1 MSATRVVCFGN
12 AWHGDDGFG
21 LHVHRRL
28 RERGVQAIDAGTAGL
43 NALPHF
49 EGCAKAVIVDALHT
63 GGRVGAV
70 HRLRACDLRP
80 PGGEFSLHDFGVE
93 NLLAALCAQPQQPPE
108 IVLIGAEVG
117 YVSAFTDRLSE
128 PLQAAL
134 PTAVD
139 LVISEVDARA
149 GGSSTSAG

>member
-1 MSATRVVCFGN
+1 M
-12 AWHGDDGFG
+12 
-21 LHVHRRL
+21 
-28 RERGVQAIDAGTAGL
+28 
-43 NALPHF
+43 
-49 EGCAKAVIVDALHT
+49 
-63 GGRVGAV
+63 

-80 PGGEFSLHDFGVE
+80 PGGEFSLHEFGVE

-117 YVSAFTDRLSE
+117 DVSAFTDRLSE

-139 LVISEVDARA
+139 LVISEVGRRPHKLPAGARRRA
-149 GGSSTSAG
+149 DGR